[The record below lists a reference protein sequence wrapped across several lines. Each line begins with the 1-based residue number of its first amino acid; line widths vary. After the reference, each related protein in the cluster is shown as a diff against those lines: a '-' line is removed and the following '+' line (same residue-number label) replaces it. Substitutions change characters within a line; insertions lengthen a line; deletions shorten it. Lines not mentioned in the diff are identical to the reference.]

1 MFRLPPQARALA
13 VGLALMGI
21 PVLFLVPAWHGV
33 VSLAGASL
41 QQVQLESV
49 RLQAT
54 QVTHQLH
61 ALEQLAAYLAEEPTE
76 LQRRMW
82 SPSLPRNTLS
92 EGMRVTAED
101 IDGTVFFDTTPG
113 PPCHPSGGPSPLGTH
128 RCSLAPLRIAA
139 TSVAHSGARV
149 TVMQDTA
156 ALSPLLQSPW
166 AWVVARDGTI
176 VAHADPEQ
184 VGSRPFVPGH
194 TDPALT
200 DMLASM
206 AEGRSGVATY
216 SWGEGQ
222 QAEARLA
229 AYAPI
234 EGAPAGWSL
243 ATSTSSA
250 SLVGPLEG
258 ARRRMGLAGLVVLL
272 LGAGVS
278 AWLISVERVRRRR
291 ERAQAEERLRLT
303 QAAAHSERLAL
314 IGTLT
319 AGVAH
324 DIRSPL
330 TAMSAI
336 SELLEDAE
344 HDERDELLT
353 DLRDAVRTMR
363 AIADDLTGFSRGDA
377 AKGGCPAEAID
388 LTVRMVRARFRGGR
402 DLTVDQSEMPEVTL
416 DTRRLSQALMNLCVN
431 AVHAGATR
439 VSIVGRTEAS
449 GCVIVVEDDGP
460 GIPDEIR
467 DRIFAPFFTT
477 KEEGEGTGLGL
488 HLVRSFIE
496 EAGGTIALTTS
507 SLGGAAFRLAL
518 PRSQTPA
525 ARVSPEEL
533 AAR

>member
-1 MFRLPPQARALA
+1 MA
-13 VGLALMGI
+13 I
-21 PVLFLVPAWHGV
+21 PLLFLLPAWHDV
-33 VSLAGASL
+33 VNLAGASL
-41 QQVQLESV
+41 QRVQLESV

-54 QVTHQLH
+54 QLTHQLE
-61 ALEQLAAYLAEEPTE
+61 ALEQLAIYLAEEPDE
-76 LQRRMW
+76 LERRMW

-92 EGMRVTAED
+92 EGMRVVAED
-101 IDGTVFFDTTPG
+101 SDGKVFFETTPG
-113 PPCHPSGGPSPLGTH
+113 PPCHPGDAPAPAGTH
-128 RCSLAPLRIAA
+128 RCTLLPLRVASTA
-139 TSVAHSGARV
+139 VAHSGERV
-149 TVMQDTA
+149 TVMQDTG
-156 ALSPLLQSPW
+156 ALSPLLQRPW
-166 AWVVARDGTI
+166 AWVVAHDGTI

-184 VGSRPFVPGH
+184 VGSRPFVADRSDPG
-194 TDPALT
+194 LT
-200 DMLASM
+200 DMLESM
-206 AEGRSGVATY
+206 AAGRSGVATY
-216 SWGEGQ
+216 SWGTGQ
-222 QAEARLA
+222 QAESRLA

-243 ATSTSSA
+243 ATSTTSA
-250 SLVGPLEG
+250 SVVGPLEG

-278 AWLISVERVRRRR
+278 TWLISAERLRRRR
-291 ERAQAEERLRLT
+291 ERAQAAERLRLT

-330 TAMSAI
+330 TAMAAI
-336 SELLEDAE
+336 SELLVDAE
-344 HDERDELLT
+344 PDERDELLT

-377 AKGGCPAEAID
+377 ARGGCPAEAID
-388 LTVRMVRARFRGGR
+388 LTVRMVRARFTGGR
-402 DLTVDQSEMPEVTL
+402 DLTVDQGEMPEVTL

-431 AVHAGATR
+431 AVHAGATQVR
-439 VSIVGRTEAS
+439 IVGRTEAS
-449 GCVIVVEDDGP
+449 GCVILVEDDGP
-460 GIPDEIR
+460 GIPEELR
-467 DRIFAPFFTT
+467 ERIFAPFFTT

-496 EAGGTIALTTS
+496 DAGGTIALTAS

-518 PRSQTPA
+518 PPTPA
-525 ARVSPEEL
+525 APAPEAL